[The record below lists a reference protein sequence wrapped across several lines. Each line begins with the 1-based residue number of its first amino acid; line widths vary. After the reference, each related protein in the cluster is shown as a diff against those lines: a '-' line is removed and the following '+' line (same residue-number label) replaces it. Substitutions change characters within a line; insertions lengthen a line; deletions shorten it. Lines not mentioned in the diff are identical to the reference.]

1 MVNYVKLPFCD
12 RCYKNVCANLI
23 LGKKDKA
30 SLRKCNNCC
39 QWEFEGNARQFCH
52 TPTPKD
58 YPTTVV
64 SDKDYK
70 DYPECRGVPCNYV
83 LGKKFDFGWLT
94 AGVRA
99 ALHNIRS
106 YGWGKGNCASYLE
119 VLGIADSVIE
129 KVKSQ
134 YRVSGDDD
142 GTNNNSVW
150 PKIWEMDYDISIFI
164 EAPLHLIFHGVLAT
178 VVESIHIFMA
188 EHRLLSTFENHVNK
202 YLSEVIELRL
212 EWCKAKTLPKKLWLG
227 ENELTYA
234 RILVYIYAPFFL
246 DMKLPESN
254 YTSDGTMN
262 DLQRMINSLQ
272 VLICLLMTPRNT
284 SGDDIDLYVKLFL
297 SSCDRYSKGYYDSN
311 NAPFWT
317 GKGNFVSLLNLK
329 DQINSFGSL
338 RWYWEGTNKRF
349 IQPVKVV
356 LVSLRKSIGYLKKK
370 MHLIRK
376 LNVMTMLK
384 EQVQQIEMKDSTV
397 GKNIKK
403 WHRYDS
409 IQEVKERFNRGC
421 IMSGVM
427 VGMRLMVVVGKKRAS
442 KYTLVPVE
450 LKVGKGERVMGL
462 YYHQCGLMSSGKEV
476 DSDLLCEVEDKGIVA
491 AHCLFL
497 PLRRKDKAFSKRY
510 GIIFDDWDVMEEMGS
525 KVLSNICKKLFG

>member
-1 MVNYVKLPFCD
+1 
-12 RCYKNVCANLI
+12 
-23 LGKKDKA
+23 
-30 SLRKCNNCC
+30 
-39 QWEFEGNARQFCH
+39 
-52 TPTPKD
+52 
-58 YPTTVV
+58 
-64 SDKDYK
+64 
-70 DYPECRGVPCNYV
+70 
-83 LGKKFDFGWLT
+83 
-94 AGVRA
+94 
-99 ALHNIRS
+99 
-106 YGWGKGNCASYLE
+106 
-119 VLGIADSVIE
+119 
-129 KVKSQ
+129 
-134 YRVSGDDD
+134 
-142 GTNNNSVW
+142 
-150 PKIWEMDYDISIFI
+150 
-164 EAPLHLIFHGVLAT
+164 
-178 VVESIHIFMA
+178 
-188 EHRLLSTFENHVNK
+188 
-202 YLSEVIELRL
+202 
-212 EWCKAKTLPKKLWLG
+212 
-227 ENELTYA
+227 
-234 RILVYIYAPFFL
+234 
-246 DMKLPESN
+246 
-254 YTSDGTMN
+254 MN

-338 RWYWEGTNKRF
+338 RWYWEGTNERF

-427 VGMRLMVVVGKKRAS
+427 VGRRLMVVVAKKRAS

-450 LKVGKGERVMGL
+450 LKVGK
-462 YYHQCGLMSSGKEV
+462 
-476 DSDLLCEVEDKGIVA
+476 
-491 AHCLFL
+491 
-497 PLRRKDKAFSKRY
+497 
-510 GIIFDDWDVMEEMGS
+510 
-525 KVLSNICKKLFG
+525 